1 MELQEA
7 IRGRYSVRSY
17 QDTPI
22 PDDVLNAILEA
33 GRLAPTA
40 VNAQPQR
47 IYVLR
52 SPEALE
58 KIRGLTRCA
67 FNAPVVLLIA
77 YDADTEWHN
86 PLEAGITSGQQDAAI
101 VATHMMLTAYENGV
115 GSCWVCYFPNTA
127 VKAAFALP
135 ENEIPALLMPL
146 GYPAADAAPS
156 ERHAK
161 RQQPEALVRTL

>member
-7 IRGRYSVRSY
+7 IRGRYSVRNY

-22 PDDVLNAILEA
+22 PADILNAILEA
-33 GRLAPTA
+33 GRRAPTA

-47 IYVLR
+47 IYVLQ

-77 YDADTEWHN
+77 YDAEAQWHN
-86 PLEAGITSGQQDAAI
+86 PLEDGVTSGQQDAAI

-135 ENEIPALLMPL
+135 ENEIPALLLPL

-161 RQQPEALVRTL
+161 RQPMDALVRTL